1 MKNRHISGVRR
12 CYYLAILAHC
22 FLAFG
27 FAIASL
33 ISLPE
38 SLAISLCLG
47 MFFGGHFLSPDL
59 AFPDSFTSASWG
71 FLSHIWQPY
80 RAWARSHL
88 RTNNAFIL
96 GLTIRLIYFYVCLQL
111 FIGTIYALAINFGF
125 SVPTPELV
133 RIFAIETARDYWLE
147 IEVVWIGAVLGCN
160 PFVLILPFQ
169 LAAKAIS
176 LVKTLKL
183 FNK

>member
-1 MKNRHISGVRR
+1 MRNRHVSGVRR
-12 CYYLAILAHC
+12 CYYLAILSNC

-27 FAIASL
+27 FAITSLASL
-33 ISLPE
+33 SD

-59 AFPDSFTSASWG
+59 AFPNSFTSISWG
-71 FLSHIWQPY
+71 FLSYIWQPY

-96 GLTIRLIYFYVCLQL
+96 GLTIRLIYFYVCIQL

-125 SVPTPELV
+125 SVPTPESIRMLV
-133 RIFAIETARDYWLE
+133 METTRDRWLE
-147 IEVVWIGAVLGCN
+147 IEVAWIGAVLGCN
-160 PFVLILPFQ
+160 PFVLILPFEIIV
-169 LAAKAIS
+169 KPIR
-176 LVKTLKL
+176 LVKNLKL
-183 FNK
+183 FKK

>member
-1 MKNRHISGVRR
+1 MNNRHISGVRR
-12 CYYLAILAHC
+12 CYYLAILSHC

-33 ISLPE
+33 ISLPD

-59 AFPDSFTSASWG
+59 AFSNSFTSASWG

-80 RAWARSHL
+80 RTWARSHL

-96 GLTIRLIYFYVCLQL
+96 GLTIRLIYFYICVQL

-125 SVPTPELV
+125 NVPTPEFI
-133 RIFAIETARDYWLE
+133 RTFALETTRDRWLE
-147 IEVVWIGAVLGCN
+147 IEVAWVGAVLGCN
-160 PFVLILPFQ
+160 PFMLIIPFEM
-169 LAAKAIS
+169 
-176 LVKTLKL
+176 LVKIVNLVNNLKL
-183 FNK
+183 FKK